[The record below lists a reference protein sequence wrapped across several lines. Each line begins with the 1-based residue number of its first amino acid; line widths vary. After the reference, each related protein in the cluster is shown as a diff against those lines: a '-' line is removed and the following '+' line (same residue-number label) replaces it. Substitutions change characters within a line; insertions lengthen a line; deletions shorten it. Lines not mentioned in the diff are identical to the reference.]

1 MKDKLTDIYKS
12 KMSLDDNIIKRF
24 LEMKAEIKRLEKEC
38 EFISSS
44 IKEIGP
50 FNTISYTV
58 AITKYQQE
66 RIASLE
72 LLIERFGRSALGDLI
87 KVIDCSRINISEK
100 SEIEK
105 ELK

>member
-1 MKDKLTDIYKS
+1 MKDVISDIYKS

-24 LEMKAEIKRLEKEC
+24 IEMKAEIKRLEKEV
-38 EFISSS
+38 EFISNS

-50 FNTISYTV
+50 FNTVNYSI

-72 LLIERFGRSALGDLI
+72 LLIERFGRPALGNLI
-87 KVIDCSRINISEK
+87 KIIDCSRINISEK
-100 SEIEK
+100 TEIEK